1 MLSDVKILIVDD
13 HEINIMA
20 LSIVLKSKSAI
31 VWEAHSGKECIQL
44 LKENTDF
51 DVILMDIMM
60 PEMDGYQT
68 IKIIRNE
75 LNQSIPIIA
84 LTANAMQGDEQKCID
99 AGANDYC
106 SKPVDINEIETKIFN
121 LVKSR

>member
-1 MLSDVKILIVDD
+1 MLNNLTILIVDD

-20 LSIVLKSKSAI
+20 LAIVLKSKNAS
-31 VWEAHSGKECIQL
+31 VLEAHSGKECIEL
-44 LKENTDF
+44 LKVNSHV

-68 IKIIRNE
+68 IKKIRQEINPT
-75 LNQSIPIIA
+75 IPIIA
-84 LTANAMQGDEQKCID
+84 LTANAMQGDKQKCID

-106 SKPVDINEIETKIFN
+106 SKPVDIKEIEEKISALLN
-121 LVKSR
+121 R